1 MPLTQRAS
9 LALAPSLQ
17 VHSSLITLQHTA
29 VFQPPQ
35 VTCRFLDLTHFLLP
49 SVILHLDTLTL
60 VLWDSALGLGLPL
73 SETFPHSVHAHP
85 VHITTHIILHWK
97 RLYCPSNG
105 QILATFPPV
114 SPTAERYKV
123 PEGKEKKPEAN
134 QPKYNISLKL
144 QISY

>member
-1 MPLTQRAS
+1 MPVWPL
-9 LALAPSLQ
+9 PPPPQ

-29 VFQPPQ
+29 VFQPPPSHLQ
-35 VTCRFLDLTHFLLP
+35 VP
-49 SVILHLDTLTL
+49 GPDTLPPSLCHSSLGTLAL

-73 SETFPHSVHAHP
+73 SETFSHSAHAHS
-85 VHITTHIILHWK
+85 VHITTQIILHWN
-97 RLYCPSNG
+97 RLYCPRNG

-114 SPTAERYKV
+114 SLTVERYKV

-134 QPKYNISLKL
+134 QSKFNVSLKL